1 MAGVGNVERG
11 RRRLNSNVQTA
22 SDKTIIFSA
31 ALAFRTVAPKWSQM
45 YDSAKTTAKM
55 IGQPVM
61 VEPAIRRR
69 LNPCERRA
77 QLLEHAI
84 SAFAEAGIERAV
96 HADVA
101 SRANVSTP
109 TVFKYFP
116 TREALVDAVLSEVED
131 SLVDLKNVLPKGVRL
146 SPAELVRAVSQ
157 ALSQLCT
164 ERPDLMKVSL
174 IWSVAFSNVRARY
187 LSFGSRI
194 LDMFEEL
201 LDPEKANEADR
212 LIIFANVK
220 FFIRMHFNE
229 TPEDVRWDLVNRMS
243 EIFEAAAASSE

>member
-1 MAGVGNVERG
+1 MNSNTVQPFANLPAT
-11 RRRLNSNVQTA
+11 RRRL
-22 SDKTIIFSA
+22 
-31 ALAFRTVAPKWSQM
+31 
-45 YDSAKTTAKM
+45 
-55 IGQPVM
+55 
-61 VEPAIRRR
+61 EPS
-69 LNPCERRA
+69 ERRA

-101 SRANVSTP
+101 IRANVSTP

-131 SLVDLKNVLPKGVRL
+131 SLIVLETYLPSDVTL
-146 SPAELVRAVSQ
+146 SSPELVRALAG
-157 ALSQLCT
+157 ALSQLCR

-194 LDMFEEL
+194 LEILSSL
-201 LDPEKANEADR
+201 LDPEKTDTSDR
-212 LIIFANVK
+212 LIIFAGVK
-220 FFIRMHFNE
+220 LFIRMHFDE
-229 TPEDVRWDLVNRMS
+229 TSEETRRDLINRMC
-243 EIFEAAAASSE
+243 ELFEAIEISAPKNPRA